1 MANLQTNLTQ
11 TQIAVKRLSGK
22 AMTNINSTVAQEK
35 IGSTVQTAAGS
46 VFAEKIPASPNS
58 ASGMLNLIQSES
70 NSHPGTVQLV
80 MFEITGSGVE
90 YQNTVATDA
99 GSVGLSG
106 TGNADEGETSVF
118 TYHAYAL
125 RLTGSYQADNTS
137 VGSNFNTNASTATNI
152 GTFPYSNDAHLS
164 GSIGKL
170 QIIPEYLGT
179 KPATTP
185 NPYEI
190 TLFAKDGAVIS
201 PGADIDWYIDQYSG
215 MLFIQDPVDYEGGSN
230 QNVIPAKLRA
240 FIYVGKFQDEMSYGD
255 TVDLHISASA
265 GTGFSLANAATASFE
280 SGSAG
285 VTVTAG
291 STNKITIGANTDNV
305 IFNNISASAN
315 ITGSEIEA
323 NRFIVSAS
331 TGEAGFVFRP
341 SDNDLTANS
350 IKITSAE
357 NMQFK
362 AGGAFQFNKNTQLL
376 EGKKLQL
383 NDTDNTSRFSI
394 SNVSANTGSAE
405 DPNNARL
412 GIENMGGTEI
422 VSISGSGNVGI
433 GTATP
438 EEQLTVVGNIK
449 AIGNIIAQNYIVS
462 SSVTHMTQS
471 FSSGS
476 TIFGDTLTD
485 THQFTG
491 SIFIT
496 GSSTQPGQMTF
507 DGKENTIRAVHPV
520 AGEGNLRIRPNAKLF
535 LADAETND
543 TEIGRSDLDSY
554 TTKLFDGSSTVALQV
569 GPTGSVTFN
578 VPVTASSNI
587 SASSFI
593 SASDLYLTNT
603 LTALDGGVTVT
614 SNTNTELEVDGNITS
629 SAYILV
635 THSGA
640 NTGGFILDRAGS
652 DQYSIKHLDGGLTIV
667 NETDSDRKEMSFD
680 GDGNIGINNSNP
692 TSLLHLSSSTSDG
705 IIIET
710 DNSAN
715 QNGAQLLIQGN
726 KAAGSPSRTTIIE
739 LKGNSISRARG
750 IEFTS
755 TDNTDKKWYAGTAYN
770 IDGYTIGYANHGN
783 TNGPEY
789 KASSSFF
796 VHNNRNV
803 GIGTTEPAQRLEVRG
818 NIQLSGSLNQTRQI
832 EIKSSGSGATKS
844 ELILNTWRES
854 ANPPSFGTSRLFKTG
869 SSTILSLDEDITIQN
884 NQRTSFVINGGGDI
898 NFVSSSGTDNTT
910 LTSYLFADASSSKI
924 GIGGITN
931 PQHELDITGSAR
943 IRGPFSQL
951 RLLNN
956 ANTANIELGMSAG
969 DEFYFKR
976 GDNTGK
982 IRFRRQD
989 NLDVFMLDMANQI
1002 ATVSGSLF
1010 VNIKSGSG
1018 IGGHITASGDIS
1030 ASALLFASASDDGGT
1045 VGSIAVAMYDT
1056 ASGRFYYTGSSA
1068 LGDTTA
1074 LTTSASQGIYF
1085 SASSG
1090 GGTTIGLTNTA
1101 SFLGTSNEVEVSI
1114 STNDITIGL
1123 PDSVTILTASVSNN
1137 LTVGGDLFVQGTT
1150 TTVNTDNLYVED
1162 QFILLNSGSA
1172 NDSTDVGII
1181 AQTSSVQD
1189 QGSALYWDAG
1199 NGRWEIDGAG
1209 ADAASNTA
1217 TGDAAIVTIKTA
1229 NSATPSDPYMGAV
1242 DAGIGQ
1248 MYIDTGDNDG
1258 DGNTIYIYA

>member
-125 RLTGSYQADNTS
+125 RLTGSYQADNTAVS
-137 VGSNFNTNASTATNI
+137 SNFNTNASTATNI

-190 TLFAKDGAVIS
+190 TLLAKDGSVIS

-215 MLFIQDPVDYEGGSN
+215 MLFIQDPVDYEGVGS
-230 QNVIPAKLRA
+230 QNLIPAKLRA

-305 IFNNISASAN
+305 TFNNITASAN
-315 ITGSEIEA
+315 ISSSGHVEGVG
-323 NRFIVSAS
+323 FIAS
-331 TGEAGFVFRP
+331 SSNGTNTVPTGFVFRDP
-341 SDNDLTANS
+341 NTPTDLLNNRITL
-350 IKITSAE
+350 TSAR
-357 NMQFK
+357 NMQFR
-362 AGGAFQFNKNTQLL
+362 AGGGFQFA
-376 EGKKLQL
+376 
-383 NDTDNTSRFSI
+383 NDVQILAGDDLMFKDDDNTSFFRI
-394 SNVSANTGSAE
+394 GNISANTGSG
-405 DPNNARL
+405 DQNNTTLA
-412 GIENMGGTEI
+412 IKNMQGTALI
-422 VSISGSGNVGI
+422 NISGSGKVGI

-496 GSSTQPGQMTF
+496 GSGIQPGQMTF
-507 DGKENTIRAVHPV
+507 DGAENTIRAVHA
-520 AGEGNLRIRPNAKLF
+520 AGTEGNLRIRPNAKLF

-554 TTKLFDGSSTVALQV
+554 TTKLFDGSNTVALQV

-614 SNTNTELEVDGNITS
+614 SNANTELEVDGNITS
-629 SAYILV
+629 SAYIMV
-635 THSGA
+635 THS
-640 NTGGFILDRAGS
+640 NNPHIGGFVLDRAGS
-652 DQYSIKHLDGGLTIV
+652 DQYRLEHLDGGLTIV
-667 NETDSDRKEMSFD
+667 NTTNSSRKEMTF
-680 GDGNIGINNSNP
+680 
-692 TSLLHLSSSTSDG
+692 
-705 IIIET
+705 
-710 DNSAN
+710 
-715 QNGAQLLIQGN
+715 NGTG
-726 KAAGSPSRTTIIE
+726 R
-739 LKGNSISRARG
+739 
-750 IEFTS
+750 
-755 TDNTDKKWYAGTAYN
+755 
-770 IDGYTIGYANHGN
+770 
-783 TNGPEY
+783 
-789 KASSSFF
+789 
-796 VHNNRNV
+796 V
-803 GIGTTEPAQRLEVRG
+803 GIGTPSPTAQLHISSSNLGLRVENHTTPLNNGTKLAEFVHYDGTNNPQFQISSSANGILLQSTFTTGIPGEFRLRANGGSSYMAFDTGLVSDGSAGGEHMRLTSDGKLGIGTTNPISLLEVRG
-818 NIQLSGSLNQTRQI
+818 KVMVSGGLDQTRQI
-832 EIKSSGSGATKS
+832 EIKTSGSGKS

-884 NQRTSFVINGGGDI
+884 NQRTSFVINGSGDI

-951 RLLNN
+951 RLIND
-956 ANTANIELGMSAG
+956 ANSANIELGMSSG
-969 DEFYFKR
+969 DNFFFKR
-976 GDNTGK
+976 GDNIGN
-982 IRFRRQD
+982 IFFRRQD
-989 NLDVFMLDMANQI
+989 NLDVLSVGMANQI
-1002 ATVSGSLF
+1002 VTVSGSLF
-1010 VNIKSGSG
+1010 VNIESGSG

-1074 LTTSASQGIYF
+1074 LTTSASKGIYF
-1085 SASSG
+1085 SASN